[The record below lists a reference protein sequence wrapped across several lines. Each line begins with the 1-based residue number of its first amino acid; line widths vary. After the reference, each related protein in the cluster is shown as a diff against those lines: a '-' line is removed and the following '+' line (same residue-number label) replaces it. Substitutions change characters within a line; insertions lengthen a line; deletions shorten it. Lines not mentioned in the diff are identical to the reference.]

1 MSNPLLQK
9 RSNNPIKNLYRTF
22 LNSKDPTMLLNNS
35 KEIKQVLQLCKG
47 QNPKEM
53 FYRLCKEK
61 NVNPEDILNE
71 LRY

>member
-35 KEIKQVLQLCKG
+35 KEVRQVLQLCKG
-47 QNPKEM
+47 
-53 FYRLCKEK
+53 
-61 NVNPEDILNE
+61 
-71 LRY
+71 

>member
-9 RSNNPIKNLYRTF
+9 RTNSPIKNLYRTF
-22 LNSKDPTMLLNNS
+22 MNAKDPTRLLSNN
-35 KEIKQVLQLCKG
+35 KELKQVLELCKG
-47 QNPKEM
+47 KDPKEM